1 MNKGKNTAKGI
12 TLIALVIT
20 IIVMLILVAV
30 TISMALNGGLFGYAK
45 DAKTKT
51 ENAKNAESQLASGR
65 IKVGD
70 TWYDSPQD
78 YVDGKV
84 SLDQNEGETN
94 NKNLIEFNVSIYIDG
109 INKENVTFQAEEGM
123 TWEQWVQSKY
133 NQPIKGN
140 QIELSTIAFSDGKFG
155 VVCRSLYL
163 GIPGTKPDSGHYIRA
178 DEVIDNSITNLMFTG
193 ASLGDW

>member
-20 IIVMLILVAV
+20 IIVMLILVGV

-45 DAKTKT
+45 DATTQTKSKM
-51 ENAKNAESQLASGR
+51 EAESQLASGR

-94 NKNLIEFNVSIYIDG
+94 NKNLIEFNVVIGNES
-109 INKENVTFQAEEGM
+109 NQNVTFQAEEGM
-123 TWEQWVQSKY
+123 TWEQWLQSKY
-133 NQPIKGN
+133 NHAINGTTA
-140 QIELSTIAFSDGKFG
+140 ELATTAFTDGRFG
-155 VVCRSLYL
+155 VVYGNLYL
-163 GIPGTKPDSGHYIRA
+163 GIPGARPLSGHYIRA

-193 ASLGDW
+193 ASLEDW